1 MSIYKT
7 HPKIEQLVDIPAA
20 QTSHIKVQRL
30 QRMFRTLMRC
40 KGSPGAQM
48 QCATLQNSD
57 ITCFYKVRIKG
68 KWENLT
74 NIILSSIMC
83 SCLIQL
89 YTYSCSSACEWNH
102 VPCKHDVSD
111 TRANNPDEIQTDD
124 DSETNLVCQ
133 TGSEVWNH
141 NIHLCVNPYSS
152 RCPASSL
159 LSVQCKVSP
168 PAVWMCAVSRVSP
181 ASRPVP
187 GDAGRCQ
194 SHGPPQSAHYSSTG
208 GLAAANTNS
217 SS

>member
-1 MSIYKT
+1 
-7 HPKIEQLVDIPAA
+7 
-20 QTSHIKVQRL
+20 
-30 QRMFRTLMRC
+30 MRC

-57 ITCFYKVRIKG
+57 ITCFYKVRIG

-133 TGSEVWNH
+133 TGSVWKH

-152 RCPASSL
+152 RCPASWRPP
-159 LSVQCKVSP
+159 CKVSP
-168 PAVWMCAVSRVSP
+168 LYECDCSVPSVSS
-181 ASRPVP
+181 VP
-187 GDAGRCQ
+187 PSAGRCGAV
-194 SHGPPQSAHYSSTG
+194 SESRP
-208 GLAAANTNS
+208 AAVGTLQFYRRVS
-217 SS
+217 SSKHKQFLIIDLSEIL

>member
-1 MSIYKT
+1 
-7 HPKIEQLVDIPAA
+7 
-20 QTSHIKVQRL
+20 
-30 QRMFRTLMRC
+30 MRC

-57 ITCFYKVRIKG
+57 ITCFYKVRIG

-111 TRANNPDEIQTDD
+111 RANNPDEIQTDD

-194 SHGPPQSAHYSSTG
+194 SHGPPQSALYRRV
-208 GLAAANTNS
+208 S
-217 SS
+217 SSKHKQFLIID